1 MDEAKRLV
9 ELIPRLRRYA
19 RALVG
24 ERSSADDL
32 VQDTLER
39 AWAKLHLYRRG
50 TDLRAWLFTVM
61 HNVHVN
67 RVRAT
72 RPTDLLE
79 DEMPELAQRAPQGDA
94 LLVRDL
100 DRAIARLPSEQRAVL
115 LLVTLEEMS
124 YEEVARALNVPIG
137 TVMSRLSRAREK
149 LRVMMLGQSATA
161 KLKVV
166 K

>member
-1 MDEAKRLV
+1 MDEAKRLI

-67 RVRAT
+67 RIRAT
-72 RPTDLLE
+72 RLNDPLE
-79 DEMPELAQRAPQGDA
+79 EEMPELAARSTQPDA

-100 DRAIARLPSEQRAVL
+100 DRAIARLPADQRAVL

-124 YEEVARALNVPIG
+124 YEEVARTLGIPIG

-149 LRVMMLGQSATA
+149 LRAMMSGQAAST
-161 KLKVV
+161 KLKLV

>member
-1 MDEAKRLV
+1 MNEAQRLV
-9 ELIPRLRRYA
+9 DLIPRLRRYA

-24 ERSSADDL
+24 DRTTADDL

-67 RVRAT
+67 RVRAA

-79 DEMPELAQRAPQGDA
+79 DEMPELAQRASQGDA

-100 DRAIARLPSEQRAVL
+100 DRAIARLPVDQRSVL

-124 YEEVARALNVPIG
+124 YEEVALALGVPIG

-149 LRVMMLGQSATA
+149 LRVMMLGQSAAA
-161 KLKVV
+161 KLKLV

>member
-1 MDEAKRLV
+1 MDEAQRLI
-9 ELIPRLRRYA
+9 ELIPRLQRYA

-24 ERSSADDL
+24 ERAGADDL

-72 RPTDLLE
+72 RLVDPLE
-79 DEMPELAQRAPQGDA
+79 DEMPELTQRAQTDA
-94 LLVRDL
+94 LELRDL
-100 DRAIARLPSEQRAVL
+100 DRAIARLPADQRAVL

-124 YEEVARALNVPIG
+124 YDEVARTLGIPIG

-149 LRVMMLGQSATA
+149 LRAMMLGQSPAA
-161 KLKVV
+161 RLKVV

>member
-1 MDEAKRLV
+1 MDEAERLV

-24 ERSSADDL
+24 DRASADDL

-67 RVRAT
+67 KVRAT
-72 RPTDLLE
+72 RATDTLE
-79 DEMPELAQRAPQGDA
+79 DEMPELAQRASQGDA
-94 LLVRDL
+94 LMVRDL
-100 DRAIARLPSEQRAVL
+100 DRSISRLPAEQRSVL
-115 LLVTLEEMS
+115 LLVTLEDMS
-124 YEEVARALNVPIG
+124 YDEVARTLGIPIG
-137 TVMSRLSRAREK
+137 TVMSRLSRARDK
-149 LRVMMLGQSATA
+149 LRAMMLGVPASG
-161 KLKVV
+161 KLKLV

>member
-1 MDEAKRLV
+1 MNEAQRLV

-24 ERSSADDL
+24 DRATADDL

-67 RVRAT
+67 RVRAA
-72 RPTDLLE
+72 RPTDMLE
-79 DEMPELAQRAPQGDA
+79 DEMPELAQRAPQGDT

-100 DRAIARLPSEQRAVL
+100 DRAIARLPAEQAAVL

-124 YEEVARALNVPIG
+124 YEEVAHTLGIPIG

-149 LRVMMLGQSATA
+149 LRAMMLGQSAAA
-161 KLKVV
+161 KLKLV